1 MENPK
6 DVGVKLPKDLGKQMI
21 ILYLLW
27 NGAKWK
33 NKRVLTLN

>member
-1 MENPK
+1 MENSK

-33 NKRVLTLN
+33 NKRVLILN